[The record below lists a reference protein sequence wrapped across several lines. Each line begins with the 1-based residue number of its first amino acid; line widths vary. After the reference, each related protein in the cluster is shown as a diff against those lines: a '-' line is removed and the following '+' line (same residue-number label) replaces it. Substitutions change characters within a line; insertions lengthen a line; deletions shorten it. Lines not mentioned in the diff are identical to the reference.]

1 MTRSSSSA
9 APALAA
15 DETDALA
22 SSGRGA
28 AASFPRS
35 DAVAAI
41 VQLALAED
49 VGRGDI
55 TTESTVAAST
65 VATAEILQK
74 QAGVLCGLPV
84 VEAVFAAVDGRV
96 RVTRVAEEGSWDDG
110 QTRRVVARIE
120 GPARAILTGERT
132 ALNFLQRLSGV
143 ATASRRAA
151 EAVAGARTEV
161 LDTRKTT
168 PGVRVLE
175 KYAVRVGGS
184 RNHRAGLDDGF
195 LIKEN
200 HIRAAGGITP
210 AVRAAKERA
219 TPAQRVEIEVTDLE
233 ELDEAI
239 AAGADMVLLD
249 NFVEP
254 AAAGREV
261 DVSRLAEAVER
272 AAGRVILEASGGVTL
287 ATLPAIARTGVDY
300 ASLGALTHSAGS
312 LDFSL
317 EVVL

>member
-1 MTRSSSSA
+1 MTASSSSA
-9 APALAA
+9 ATPPAMDVSRAPA
-15 DETDALA
+15 HT
-22 SSGRGA
+22 GRGA
-28 AASFPRS
+28 AISFPRS
-35 DAVAAI
+35 DAVGAI
-41 VQLALAED
+41 IQLALAED

-55 TTESTVAAST
+55 TTEATVAADT
-65 VATAEILQK
+65 LATAEILQK
-74 QAGVLCGLPV
+74 QDGVICGLPV
-84 VEAVFAAVDGRV
+84 VEAVFAAVDPTV
-96 RVTRVAEEGSWDDG
+96 RVTRLAEEGSWGD
-110 QTRRVVARIE
+110 RRTVARIE
-120 GPARAILTGERT
+120 GSARSILTGERT

-151 EAVAGARTEV
+151 ELVAGSRTEV

-175 KYAVRVGGS
+175 KYAVRVGGC
-184 RNHRAGLDDGF
+184 RNHRSGLDDGF

-210 AVRAAKERA
+210 AVQGAKDRAA
-219 TPAQRVEIEVTDLE
+219 PGQRVEIEVTNLD

-239 AAGADMVLLD
+239 AAGVEMVLLD
-249 NFVEP
+249 NFV
-254 AAAGREV
+254 AG
-261 DVSRLAEAVER
+261 DGNVSRLQTAVDR
-272 AAGRVILEASGGVTL
+272 ADGRVALEASGGVTHD
-287 ATLPAIARTGVDY
+287 TLPAIARTGVDY

>member
-1 MTRSSSSA
+1 M
-9 APALAA
+9 
-15 DETDALA
+15 
-22 SSGRGA
+22 
-28 AASFPRS
+28 
-35 DAVAAI
+35 
-41 VQLALAED
+41 ALAED

-55 TTESTVAAST
+55 TTEATVAVDAT
-65 VATAEILQK
+65 ATAEILQK

-84 VEAVFAAVDGRV
+84 VEAVFAAVDPRV
-96 RVTRVAEEGSWDDG
+96 CVTRVAEEGSWGEARD
-110 QTRRVVARIE
+110 RRVVAKIE

-151 EAVAGARTEV
+151 EAVAGTRTEV

-200 HIRAAGGITP
+200 HIRAAGGITA
-210 AVRAAKERA
+210 AVRGAKGRA
-219 TPAQRVEIEVTDLE
+219 TPAQRVEVEVTNLD

-239 AAGADMVLLD
+239 AAGAEMVLLD
-249 NFVEP
+249 NFVAP
-254 AAAGREV
+254 GGSADDA
-261 DVSRLAEAVER
+261 DVSRLAAAVAR
-272 AAGRVILEASGGVTL
+272 ADGRVTLEASGGVTL
-287 ATLPAIARTGVDY
+287 ANLSEIARTGVDFV
-300 ASLGALTHSAGS
+300 SLGALTHSAGS